1 MQNLNNSPIDYKKDN
16 PNSLIQISKEVYSF
30 LSQKLNAKCNN
41 VTDHILNKIVKENL
55 VHLRFKN
62 MQRRVYDAINVM
74 HAVGVIEKNKSNLR
88 FITKTNQMKKDN
100 ENNNSD
106 LAKYENIIKS
116 LKEKLNIK
124 FSDINKKQHELA
136 ALSSK
141 VFIILI
147 KTN

>member
-1 MQNLNNSPIDYKKDN
+1 
-16 PNSLIQISKEVYSF
+16 
-30 LSQKLNAKCNN
+30 
-41 VTDHILNKIVKENL
+41 
-55 VHLRFKN
+55 

-88 FITKTNQMKKDN
+88 FITKTNQIKKDN
-100 ENNNSD
+100 ENNITD
-106 LAKYENIIKS
+106 FTKPENIVKS

-141 VFIILI
+141 VFIVLI
-147 KTN
+147 KMFND